1 MDIGS
6 LIGIVVSLVIGI
18 ALMPIVSGAVEDVID
33 DNDLG
38 TSVESMLR
46 ILPIIVVTLL
56 ILGAV
61 AYFAFVGK
69 GG

>member
-38 TSVESMLR
+38 TSIESMLR